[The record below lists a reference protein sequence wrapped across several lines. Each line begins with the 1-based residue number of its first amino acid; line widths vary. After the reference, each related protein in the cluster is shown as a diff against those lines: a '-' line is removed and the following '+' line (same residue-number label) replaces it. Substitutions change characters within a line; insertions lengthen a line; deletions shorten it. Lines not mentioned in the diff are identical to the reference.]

1 MVWRFLFVG
10 VFVRAGLSRAATACG
25 RSFVL
30 GFHAHTLSRQHGNS
44 KTEAKGEV
52 MNEVTTFAVGD
63 IVRLKS
69 GGPAMTVDGVR
80 ADGVF
85 NVVWFDECQVCRDVF
100 LPSDLIWA
108 MAVEWSEMFQM
119 SACDGKLYRLMPGG
133 MGWTEVSQ

>member
-85 NVVWFDECQVCRDVF
+85 NVVWFDERQVCRDAF
-100 LPSDLIWA
+100 LPFELVWA
-108 MAVEWSEMFQM
+108 MAVEWPEMFQM

-133 MGWTEVSQ
+133 LGLT